1 MQTNLQINYH
11 MKRKNCNWYYVSNVF
26 KLNDP
31 NSEKDNP
38 NDYKNENYNTHVRIM
53 TYGNPR

>member
-1 MQTNLQINYH
+1 
-11 MKRKNCNWYYVSNVF
+11 MKRKKRNGYYVSNVF

-38 NDYKNENYNTHVRIM
+38 DEDNKKNDNYNTHVRIM
-53 TYGNPR
+53 TYGKPR

>member
-1 MQTNLQINYH
+1 

-38 NDYKNENYNTHVRIM
+38 NDYEKDNYNTHVRIM
-53 TYGNPR
+53 TYGKPQ